1 MSKFFWR
8 LLALIA
14 TLCLLA
20 GCQPKPAEEAV
31 TLFGE
36 LALSGDMATADVC
49 GDLVKVDVI
58 RPGMDAYSMDT
69 VLYSLS
75 TKAKLAQVTLPE
87 DAWETGCLVDG
98 FYTASLTSGQV
109 TRYNTAGEVTSTR
122 TLDATSL
129 AFVQMSR
136 SGRYILYGA
145 GDTCRLLL
153 LDTTDGSVR
162 HMGGFSGYIRPAGV
176 RDEVFYLDQAADGLL
191 RVSPDAEYAECV
203 MVDGRLHCYT
213 PYWGVGRD
221 ESRFVAVSVERPTE
235 ALAVAGQ
242 AAEEELLTAPI
253 PGFATVVAG
262 EDEDILR
269 LYLPK
274 EKQVLSLTVKG
285 AVQQVV
291 NAEDGYLLLSRQRDG
306 GAFQLEQVPKAAFA
320 SHPLE
325 IWAITPPTTEQNGL
339 VTTPILLDVPIIPQN
354 PDYPTGCESVSA
366 VMALQFAG
374 ESITVDEF
382 IDNYLEKS
390 NDFYLDGQVRHGPD
404 PYEVFV
410 GDPRTTTSYGCMA
423 PVIEKAMRGYFGT
436 DSRVQNTTGT
446 LLPDL
451 CEQYIADGR
460 PVLVWVSIGML
471 EIIPTSE
478 WILPNGELFT
488 WPGNEHC
495 MLLVGYD
502 ESHYYL
508 NDPYTGRQV
517 KYPRQLVE
525 ARYESMGHQS
535 LVIL

>member
-1 MSKFFWR
+1 MSKFLWR
-8 LLALIA
+8 LLALVA
-14 TLCLLA
+14 ALCLLA
-20 GCQPKPAEEAV
+20 GCQPAPVEDAV
-31 TLFGE
+31 VLFGE
-36 LALSGDMATADVC
+36 LTLSGDMATVDAC

-58 RPGMDAYSMDT
+58 RSGMDTYSMDT

-75 TKAKLAQVTLPE
+75 TKAKLTQVTLPE

-109 TRYNTAGEVTSTR
+109 TRYNTGGEVVDTR
-122 TLDATSL
+122 TLDATYL

-162 HMGGFSGYIRPAGV
+162 SMGGFAGHIQPAGV
-176 RDEVFYLDQAADGLL
+176 RDEVFYLNQAADGLL

-203 MVDGRLHCYT
+203 MVDGRLHRYT
-213 PYWGVGRD
+213 AYYGVGQD
-221 ESRFVAVSVERPTE
+221 EDSFVAVSVDRPTE
-235 ALAVAGQ
+235 ALSIAGQ
-242 AAEEELLTAPI
+242 AAEETLLSAPI
-253 PGFATVVAG
+253 PGFATVVSG
-262 EDEDILR
+262 ESEDTLR

-274 EKQVLSLTVKG
+274 EEQVLSLPVQG

-291 NAEDGYLLLSRQRDG
+291 SAEDGYLLLSQERDSG
-306 GAFQLEQVPKAAFA
+306 TFRLEQVPKAAFA

-325 IWAITPPTTEQNGL
+325 FSTTTPPATEQNGL
-339 VTTPILLDVPIIPQN
+339 ATTPILLDVPMIPQN

-374 ESITVDEF
+374 ESVTVDEF

-410 GDPRTTTSYGCMA
+410 GDPRTTASYGCMA
-423 PVIEKAMRGYFGT
+423 PVIEKAMAGYFGS
-436 DSRVQNTTGT
+436 DARVKNTTGT
-446 LLPDL
+446 TLPDL

-460 PVLVWVSIGML
+460 PVLVWVSIGMI
-471 EIIPTSE
+471 EIVPTSS

-488 WPGNEHC
+488 WPKNEHC
-495 MLLVGYD
+495 MVLVGYD
-502 ESHYYL
+502 DTHYYL
-508 NDPYTGRQV
+508 NDPYSGRQV
-517 KYPRQLVE
+517 TYRRSLVE
-525 ARYESMGHQS
+525 ARYEAMGQQS